1 MARKQLS
8 NYFYHK
14 YIVSNDSLKS
24 VDFFYVK
31 FHFSLIIVI
40 VLFFG
45 CSKKFDNI
53 RSVLFSHIRSQM
65 SAILKRSYTILKLA
79 INLLKGEKLLSQL

>member
-31 FHFSLIIVI
+31 FHFSLYIIAI

-53 RSVLFSHIRSQM
+53 RNVLFSHIRSH
-65 SAILKRSYTILKLA
+65 
-79 INLLKGEKLLSQL
+79 LLQPHTCMLPFVIFTYM